1 MYEIFEDSGTNATW
15 IDANKIQEQWIL
27 HADVYL
33 VYHPI
38 SIVKSIFHRKR
49 KQENILCREAYKNQN
64 VIISYSL
71 SIVVV

>member
-1 MYEIFEDSGTNATW
+1 MYEIFEDSGTKGTNATW

-38 SIVKSIFHRKR
+38 SIVKSIFHRK
-49 KQENILCREAYKNQN
+49 KIQIIMTCRTMKTKH
-64 VIISYSL
+64 
-71 SIVVV
+71 